1 MAVNLAGHILDM
13 ICKFFIYLSRAD
25 FLTVAVILR
34 IVIEVLVL
42 CNNLYYRKRLDT
54 LGILFMI
61 AGLVVARGFQVVSL
75 KMVIVVLFLWLTS
88 PVSSHLIGRL
98 EMTVNDHLDQEMTVQ
113 DPVQIEKERE
123 S

>member
-1 MAVNLAGHILDM
+1 MNEWIRFSISAVLTLAGMFM
-13 ICKFFIYLSRAD
+13 IVS
-25 FLTVAVILR
+25 AVFGVFRFRYALNRVHAAALI
-34 IVIEVLVL
+34 
-42 CNNLYYRKRLDT
+42 DT

>member
-1 MAVNLAGHILDM
+1 MNEWIRFGISAVLTLAGMFM
-13 ICKFFIYLSRAD
+13 IVS
-25 FLTVAVILR
+25 AVFGVFRFRYALNRVHAAALI
-34 IVIEVLVL
+34 
-42 CNNLYYRKRLDT
+42 DT
-54 LGILFMI
+54 LGILFII

>member
-1 MAVNLAGHILDM
+1 MNEWIRFGISAVLTLAGMFM
-13 ICKFFIYLSRAD
+13 IVS
-25 FLTVAVILR
+25 AVFGIFRFRYALNR
-34 IVIEVLVL
+34 VHAAALI
-42 CNNLYYRKRLDT
+42 DT
-54 LGILFMI
+54 LGILFMV
-61 AGLVVARGFQVVSL
+61 AGLVVARGFQIVSL

-98 EMTVNDHLDQEMTVQ
+98 EMTVNDRLDQEMTVQ

>member
-1 MAVNLAGHILDM
+1 MNEWIRFGISAVLTLAGM
-13 ICKFFIYLSRAD
+13 FMS
-25 FLTVAVILR
+25 VSAVFGVFRFRYALNRVHAAALI
-34 IVIEVLVL
+34 
-42 CNNLYYRKRLDT
+42 DT

>member
-1 MAVNLAGHILDM
+1 MNEWIRFGISAVLTLAGMFM
-13 ICKFFIYLSRAD
+13 IVS
-25 FLTVAVILR
+25 AVFGVFRFRYALNRVHAAALI
-34 IVIEVLVL
+34 
-42 CNNLYYRKRLDT
+42 DT

>member
-1 MAVNLAGHILDM
+1 MNEWIRFGISAVLTLAGMFM
-13 ICKFFIYLSRAD
+13 IVS
-25 FLTVAVILR
+25 AVFGVFRFRYALNRVHAAALI
-34 IVIEVLVL
+34 
-42 CNNLYYRKRLDT
+42 DT

-98 EMTVNDHLDQEMTVQ
+98 EMTVNDRLDQEMTVQ

>member
-1 MAVNLAGHILDM
+1 MNEWIRFGISAVLTLAGMFM
-13 ICKFFIYLSRAD
+13 IVCAGFGIFRVRYALNRVHAAALI
-25 FLTVAVILR
+25 
-34 IVIEVLVL
+34 
-42 CNNLYYRKRLDT
+42 DT
-54 LGILFMI
+54 LGILFMV
-61 AGLVVARGFQVVSL
+61 AGLVVARGFQIVSL

>member
-1 MAVNLAGHILDM
+1 MNEWIRFGISAVLTLAGMFM
-13 ICKFFIYLSRAD
+13 IVS
-25 FLTVAVILR
+25 AVFGVFRFRYALNRVHAAALI
-34 IVIEVLVL
+34 
-42 CNNLYYRKRLDT
+42 DT
-54 LGILFMI
+54 LGILFMV

-98 EMTVNDHLDQEMTVQ
+98 EMTVNDRLDQEMTVQ

>member
-1 MAVNLAGHILDM
+1 MNEWIRFGISAVLTLAGMFM
-13 ICKFFIYLSRAD
+13 IVS
-25 FLTVAVILR
+25 AVFGVFRFRYALNRVHAAALI
-34 IVIEVLVL
+34 
-42 CNNLYYRKRLDT
+42 DT
-54 LGILFMI
+54 LGILFMV
-61 AGLVVARGFQVVSL
+61 AGLVVARGFQIVSL